1 MLERIF
7 FTKILNQE
15 YFFVYDLS
23 YDLQTYIKQS
33 ASLWQLLISFKWK
46 INLMYF
52 KINILFHTSISE
64 TISNSNVTM
73 ATASL
78 STIELNSFNNA
89 IFSAINRI
97 RHIKKTCR
105 YQPGFKWNKKPQEF
119 EDITRKYLQNYLNK
133 LITEKK
139 IINKINRDQHSNT
152 VNRDILKIHELD
164 QTPSPVSPTN
174 SSFDNSLFSILPP
187 LIIEIPFSSCQD

>member
-15 YFFVYDLS
+15 YFLFTIYHMIYRHTSNKVHHM
-23 YDLQTYIKQS
+23 
-33 ASLWQLLISFKWK
+33 WQLLISFKWK
-46 INLMYF
+46 INFAYF

-139 IINKINRDQHSNT
+139 IINKINIDQDSYT
-152 VNRDILKIHELD
+152 VNRDIKNPW
-164 QTPSPVSPTN
+164 TW
-174 SSFDNSLFSILPP
+174 SSSISRFSL
-187 LIIEIPFSSCQD
+187 